1 METNKTQAKSPKT
14 SQWTKWLAR
23 EGNIRVV
30 AIEASHLMHELIAQ
44 QGLQGLAQ
52 VGYGEAIVASLL
64 IASSHKSNES
74 INMNAQ
80 GSGVFKQAMIDAS
93 PEGRVRGFL
102 IEEKNPEMHTYGA
115 QGLNGPWGTGV
126 LSVLYTKNFEGKY
139 PYKGMV
145 PISSGY
151 FDEAV
156 NDYYRDSEQ
165 LLGKVGLAVG
175 FDRDRKFKARGIL
188 VQALGG
194 AQEDELEA
202 IKALKVEDLRD
213 IAAVSDDMARVK
225 SEISAQLGG
234 REFDVVEEKELTK
247 FCTCSQDRTERALL
261 LTGEADVM
269 DALGKDEFMT
279 VTCDFCRTDYIIT
292 RERLKAIFSRDPS
305 HLQ

>member
-1 METNKTQAKSPKT
+1 MQATK
-14 SQWTKWLAR
+14 SQWTKWLSSP
-23 EGNIRVV
+23 GNIRVV
-30 AIEASHLMHELIAQ
+30 SIEATQLMAELIAQ

-52 VGYGEAIVASLL
+52 VGYGEAVVASLL

-80 GSGVFKQAMIDAS
+80 GSGVFKQAMIDAT
-93 PEGRVRGFL
+93 PDGFVRGFL

-126 LSVLYTKNFEGKY
+126 LSVLYTQNFEGKY

-145 PISSGY
+145 PISTGN

-175 FDRDRKFKARGIL
+175 FDKDHKFKARGLLI
-188 VQALGG
+188 QALGG
-194 AQEDELEA
+194 AADEELDA
-202 IKALKVEDLRD
+202 IRALKVEDLRD
-213 IAAVSDDMARVK
+213 IAFLADDNDKVK
-225 SEISAQLGG
+225 AEISAKLGG
-234 REFDVVEEKELTK
+234 RNFEIVEERDLEK
-247 FCTCSQDRTERALL
+247 FCSCSMERTERALL
-261 LTGEADVM
+261 LTGEHDVM
-269 DALGKDEFMT
+269 DALGEDDFMT
-279 VTCDFCRTDYIIT
+279 VICDFCRSEYKIT
-292 RERLKAIFSRDPS
+292 RERLKSIFSRDPS